1 MKKNALKG
9 WGLFLMLQV
18 AAIGF
23 GQNTVWKVDPS
34 HSTIG
39 FSIDHLVVSE
49 TVGAFKDYTLQ
60 VVANKQDFSDAK
72 IDLVIQANSIDTHDP
87 KRDEHLRS
95 SDFFNVEEF
104 PKITFSADGFD
115 ISDKKTYKLIGTL
128 QMHGV
133 TKQITLNAKFGG
145 IVKDPWGGTRAGL
158 KIWGE
163 LDRYDFGLKYN
174 SLLEAGGLSIG
185 REVRIECRV
194 ELIKS

>member
-60 VVANKQDFSDAK
+60 VVADKQDFSDAK

-104 PKITFSADGFD
+104 PKITFSADGFN
-115 ISDKKTYKLIGTL
+115 ISDKKTYILTGTL